1 MVDKEKI
8 LWYIYTCVSFCI
20 CGCLK
25 SNQSS
30 GCTCKNGHRTL
41 FYARAPSKDLKFH
54 AGMNI
59 LLDTHFCLCFSR
71 LSSQGNLLHGTHRY
85 SDALRHEETY
95 RSGSQ
100 IRKARRK
107 RRNLHRQTRTVR
119 KAVHGVYYSSTR
131 VVVN

>member
-8 LWYIYTCVSFCI
+8 LWYIYTCISFCI

-41 FYARAPSKDLKFH
+41 FLRACTFKRSQISRRYEYTIRHTFLFV
-54 AGMNI
+54 
-59 LLDTHFCLCFSR
+59 FSR

-119 KAVHGVYYSSTR
+119 KAVHGVYYPSTR